1 MLQVVLSLIASL
13 MHILS
18 TYKENDMDDEQEEV
32 NSTEFEIT
40 LELVLSA
47 FFVIDLVM
55 HFYVCDDRIWFFTQG
70 DTIVD
75 VLTLAPVAIS
85 LGGRSVSINTSFL
98 RALRILR

>member
-1 MLQVVLSLIASL
+1 

-18 TYKENDMDDEQEEV
+18 TYKENDLDDEEDEV
-32 NSTEFEIT
+32 TSTHFEII

-47 FFVIDLVM
+47 FFAIDLVM
-55 HFYVCDDRIWFFTQG
+55 HFYVCDDRLWFWTQG

-85 LGGRSVSINTSFL
+85 LGGSTVAINTSFL